1 MVRRS
6 RILLPF
12 AALLTLLVAGD
23 AAAATAWT
31 TSPALM
37 AQARWMQASAQDA
50 SGNTYVFGGLTG
62 AFPFTPTTSAEK
74 FDGTSWSA
82 IKPLP
87 ARRAQ
92 FGAALGSDTN
102 IYIVGG
108 FNSSGVIVSTV
119 YRYNPGTDSYQTVAA
134 LPTPRSG
141 AAVVADQSGLIYA
154 IGGSP
159 PGANLAV
166 ARVDRYNPGTNT
178 WTQVASLP
186 SPRSDGEA
194 VRGADGDIYYFGG
207 VTNTAVGGSFARRT
221 VMHYDTT
228 GNTWSTLPVSTPTLE
243 AFNAAAQLH
252 GLIYLMGAEA
262 NLKGQTVVNSFDP
275 TSNTWTCV
283 DPLPA
288 GRAWQ
293 TADTRGDT
301 LESIGGAASSGHP
314 VRSVFQLALDA
325 TDTTAPF
332 VRTAPTPSLVGGSTV
347 TSTAVPVRLSWKACD
362 NGSSLDSYT
371 VEQSE
376 DGGATWTP
384 VAPATQ
390 LSTTVV
396 QSFAPSG
403 SVIRQAR
410 MSATDSAANTSAPV
424 AGRAYTVRLFGDGAS
439 ASVRYAGTWH
449 IGVSANYLG
458 GRDHYATST
467 ASSVTLHFTGRQVGW
482 VASKLP
488 ISGSARVY
496 ADGHL
501 LGTVSLHASSGQ
513 PRKITFTHLWANS
526 GAHTLKIVP
535 AATGKRI
542 DVDGF
547 ALLG

>member
-1 MVRRS
+1 MLRRP
-6 RILLPF
+6 RFLLPLT
-12 AALLTLLVAGD
+12 ALLVLLVAGD

-37 AQARWMQASAQDA
+37 AQARWMHASAQDVA
-50 SGNTYVFGGLTG
+50 GTTYVFGGLTG

-74 FDGTSWSA
+74 FDGSTWSA
-82 IKPLP
+82 ITPLP
-87 ARRAQ
+87 AKRAQ
-92 FGAALGSDTN
+92 FGAALGSDNN

-108 FNSSGVIVSTV
+108 FNSSGVIVPNV
-119 YRYNPGTDSYQTVAA
+119 YRYDPVADSYLARA
-134 LPTPRSG
+134 PLPTARSG
-141 AAVVADQSGLIYA
+141 AAVVADQNGLIYA

-159 PGANLAV
+159 TGVNLAV
-166 ARVDRYNPGTNT
+166 ARVDRYDPATNT
-178 WTQVASLP
+178 WTQMASLP

-194 VRGADGDIYYFGG
+194 VLGADGDIYYFGG
-207 VTNTAVGGSFARRT
+207 ITNTQVGGSFARRT
-221 VMHYDTT
+221 VMRYDTAA
-228 GNTWSTLPVSTPTLE
+228 NSWSTLPVSTPNFE

-325 TDTTAPF
+325 TDTTTPF
-332 VRTAPTPSLVGGSTV
+332 TRTAPTPSLVPGSTV
-347 TSTAVPVRLSWKACD
+347 ATTAVPVRLSWKACD

-376 DGGATWTP
+376 DGGTTWSP
-384 VAPATQ
+384 VTPATQ
-390 LSTTVV
+390 LSTTIV

-403 SVIRQAR
+403 SVTRQAR
-410 MSATDSAANTSAPV
+410 MSATDSATNTSTPV
-424 AGRAYTVRLFGDGAS
+424 AGRAYTVRLFPDGAS
-439 ASVRYAGTWH
+439 ASVQYAGIWH
-449 IGVSANYLG
+449 IGVSPNYLG
-458 GRDHYATST
+458 GRDHYSTST
-467 ASSVTLHFTGRQVGW
+467 AASVTLHFTGRQAGW

-488 ISGSARVY
+488 TSGSARVY

-501 LGTVSLHASSGQ
+501 LGTVSLHAATAQ
-513 PRKITFTHLWANS
+513 PRKLVFTHLWANT

-535 AATGKRI
+535 ATAGKRI

>member
-1 MVRRS
+1 MLRRP

-12 AALLTLLVAGD
+12 AALLVLLVAGD

-37 AQARWMQASAQDA
+37 GQARWMHASAQDGA
-50 SGNTYVFGGLTG
+50 GNTYVFGGLTG
-62 AFPFTPTTSAEK
+62 AFPTTPTTSAEK
-74 FDGTSWSA
+74 FDGATWTA
-82 IKPLP
+82 ITPLP
-87 ARRAQ
+87 AKRAQ
-92 FGAALGSDTN
+92 FGAALGADGN

-108 FNSSGVIVSTV
+108 FNSSGVIVPNV
-119 YRYNPGTDSYQTVAA
+119 YRYDPVANTYLGRA
-134 LPTPRSG
+134 PLPTARSG
-141 AAVVADQSGLIYA
+141 AAVVADQNGLIYA

-159 PGANLAV
+159 NGINLAV
-166 ARVDRYNPGTNT
+166 ARVDRYDPNTNT
-178 WTQVASLP
+178 WSQMASLP
-186 SPRSDGEA
+186 SPRSDGA
-194 VRGADGDIYYFGG
+194 AALGADGDIYYFGG
-207 VTNTAVGGSFARRT
+207 VTNTQVGGSFARRT
-221 VMHYDTT
+221 VMRYDTT
-228 GNTWSTLPVSTPTLE
+228 GNTWSTLPVSTPNVE

-252 GLIYLMGAEA
+252 GLIYLIGAEA
-262 NLKGQTVVNSFDP
+262 NLQGQTAVNSFDP
-275 TSNTWTCV
+275 TSSTWTCV

-301 LESIGGAASSGHP
+301 LESIGGAGSSGHP
-314 VRSVFQLALDA
+314 VRSLAQLALDA

-332 VRTAPTPSLVGGSTV
+332 VRTAPTPSLVLGSTV
-347 TSTAVPVRLSWKACD
+347 TAAAVPVRLSWKACD
-362 NGSSLDSYT
+362 IGSSLDSYT
-371 VEQSE
+371 VEQTE
-376 DGGATWTP
+376 DGGVTWTP
-384 VAPATQ
+384 VTPTTQ
-390 LSTTVV
+390 LSTTIV
-396 QSFAPSG
+396 QNFTPGATP
-403 SVIRQAR
+403 VRQAR
-410 MSATDSAANTSAPV
+410 MSATDSAANTSTPV
-424 AGRAYTVRLFGDGAS
+424 SGRSYTVRLFGDGAS
-439 ASVRYAGTWH
+439 ASVRYTGTWH

-467 ASSVTLHFTGRQVGW
+467 AASVTLHFTGRQAGW

-501 LGTVSLHASSGQ
+501 LGTVNLHASTAQ
-513 PRKITFTHLWANS
+513 PRKIVFTHLWATS

-535 AATGKRI
+535 ATAGKRI